1 MKGIIYIVI
10 AALTLA
16 LMGITACEKEAESV
30 EVAVSEPAPTVT
42 TESIKETPVE
52 EEPEG
57 FQINPVEVEA
67 PFENEKAE
75 TFAQE
80 IFQKEIK
87 NREDFILE
95 CERQPYIWDRQVF
108 TDKNGK
114 KLYYFCISIS
124 FTGQDDP
131 MYIIEETT
139 DGMQVVWAGYINPRS
154 KFYIYEGA
162 YFQNVGSSGAVD
174 EGEDLCVID
183 DGIKTI
189 YSYHHSILKYYLLD
203 PYMYDD
209 YEKESEL
216 YNDLVDNLKKADLS
230 EEEIGYIE
238 FQRMDIGKNS
248 VIQVALRESDEL
260 KKTIYDVFEK
270 SEISKAVTLVSD
282 DIEFA
287 EKCKNELKE
296 QGIDIDEILEGKIVA
311 GYAKEKESLAWN
323 MNAFEKDGVRRPY
336 AKIRTGYWEFDD
348 CINSTVELY
357 QNAEI
362 ETVECLEENA
372 CYRVGIRLPLEEGGY
387 RHVGDF
393 FFVRNDG
400 IKSFPV
406 YYESLGKYNNLERK
420 VRYNCDFNAKY
431 EDVTFDGIKDITI
444 SLGYDGESEIYCAYI
459 YWKGEY
465 VYNESFEK
473 IGDYKVNKDE
483 KTIVD
488 GNNNVYVFEDMWDDG
503 VPRIDGSFERV
514 YKETI
519 EDEAFKAYVD
529 GIATISGEET
539 ITDSYWVADDVIYR
553 VFIMPD
559 DSGSYEESEKIRD
572 YFFIN
577 GNRPSYFQ
585 VTYPSFDESPRSD
598 RYLWECCDFS
608 AEYRDV
614 NFDGHK
620 DIVIFLGYGGT
631 SAATV
636 HCAYLYKNGKYVYC
650 ESFEDILSYSV
661 NYKEKYL
668 GGWFFDGPYYYEQ
681 KAVYKNGEFI
691 VEDYKVD

>member
-1 MKGIIYIVI
+1 MV
-10 AALTLA
+10 A
-16 LMGITACEKEAESV
+16 LMGITACEKEAETV
-30 EVAVSEPAPTVT
+30 EVAVSESATTVT
-42 TESIKETPVE
+42 TETIKETPVE
-52 EEPEG
+52 EEPEE

-75 TFAQE
+75 AFAQE

-95 CERQPYIWDRQVF
+95 RERQPYIWDRQVF
-108 TDKNGK
+108 TDTSGK
-114 KLYYFCISIS
+114 KLYYFCVSIS

-131 MYIIEETT
+131 MYIFKETT
-139 DGMQVVWAGYINPRS
+139 DGMQVVWDGYINPRS

-162 YFQNVGSSGAVD
+162 YLQHVGSSSAFD
-174 EGEDLCVID
+174 EEEDLCVIE

-189 YSYHHSILKYYLLD
+189 YSYGHGYFGDYLLN
-203 PYMYDD
+203 PEMNRN

-216 YNDLVDNLKKADLS
+216 YKSLIEDLKKAGLS
-230 EEEIGYIE
+230 EEEINGIE
-238 FQRMDIGKNS
+238 FQRMDIGDKS
-248 VIQVALRESDEL
+248 FLQVALSGTSGFKRTVYGATAASELSKVVTVAAVDSEFFRKCKDEL
-260 KKTIYDVFEK
+260 DAQGYDIIQIY
-270 SEISKAVTLVSD
+270 
-282 DIEFA
+282 
-287 EKCKNELKE
+287 C
-296 QGIDIDEILEGKIVA
+296 GKILA
-311 GYAKEKESLAWN
+311 GYAKEKESLVWD
-323 MNAFEKDGVRRPY
+323 MNSFGEDGVHRPY
-336 AKIRTGYWEFDD
+336 PKIRTGNPEFDK

-357 QNAEI
+357 QNAEV
-362 ETVECLEENA
+362 EKVECLEEDS
-372 CYRVGIRLPLEEGGY
+372 CYRVAIRLPLEEGGY

-406 YYESLGKYNNLERK
+406 YYESLGKYNNLERDI
-420 VRYNCDFNAKY
+420 RYNCDFNAKY

-444 SLGYDGESEIYCAYI
+444 SLGYDGEFETYCAYV

-488 GNNNVYVFEDMWDDG
+488 GNNNVYVFKDMWDDG
-503 VPRIDGSFERV
+503 IPRIDGSFERV

-572 YFFIN
+572 YFFIY
-577 GNRPSYFQ
+577 GDKPSYFQ
-585 VTYPSFDESPRSD
+585 VTYPSFNESPRSD

-691 VEDYKVD
+691 VEDYKVN